1 MGSKPKV
8 KSVEP
13 PKTYVAA
20 EAPSP
25 EQTAEAPV
33 TAESAQTAD
42 ERRMKRKGTSA
53 LKIDLNIGG
62 TASDA
67 NGVNIPY

>member
-8 KSVEP
+8 KQVEP

-20 EAPSP
+20 EAPAP
-25 EQTAEAPV
+25 EETAEAPV
-33 TAESAQTAD
+33 AAEAAQTAE
-42 ERRMKRKGTSA
+42 ERRLKRKGTSA

-62 TASDA
+62 ASNG

>member
-25 EQTAEAPV
+25 EETAEAPV
-33 TAESAQTAD
+33 AAEAAQTAD

-62 TASDA
+62 GGSYG
-67 NGVNIPY
+67 NGVNIPN